1 MNLSSLTSADLKR
14 IGKLIVRKAALV
26 ARVQKVDRQ
35 LAAYESGKP
44 ASAPARVGRRRKR
57 RKLKATIIEVLQKA
71 GKEGVTVR
79 GIAEKVG
86 VDPNRIYN
94 WFYGTGSNKN
104 PLNKIGQGTYR
115 WEG

>member
-1 MNLSSLTSADLKR
+1 M
-14 IGKLIVRKAALV
+14 

-35 LAAYESGKP
+35 LAAYESGTP
-44 ASAPARVGRRRKR
+44 AAAPARVGRRRKR

-94 WFYGTGSNKN
+94 WFYGTGSKVK
-104 PLNKIGQGTYR
+104 PIKKIGEATYR